1 MSNFANPAKSRL
13 WMDGDAF
20 RAPENTAIPTDI
32 FAATLVG
39 WDAFGGIKAGF
50 SVTET
55 QQVDKLT
62 IWNKKGTYRLKKGTS
77 EGSIKFRVVDESKA
91 TGLTRLR
98 GGSITASNG
107 GFEWVTGLE
116 EQLAMIVRVQDENE
130 WTAYYAKKSELNALP
145 PDALDDSDVA
155 GWDLEFVP
163 LIPDDGSD
171 ELRMWTKTNPLV

>member
-20 RAPENTAIPTDI
+20 RAPENTAIPADI
-32 FAATLVG
+32 FASSLSG

-50 SVTET
+50 NVTET

-77 EGSIKFRVVDESKA
+77 EGSIKFRVVDEGKA

-107 GFEWVTGLE
+107 V
-116 EQLAMIVRVQDENE
+116 
-130 WTAYYAKKSELNALP
+130 
-145 PDALDDSDVA
+145 
-155 GWDLEFVP
+155 
-163 LIPDDGSD
+163 
-171 ELRMWTKTNPLV
+171 LRQEG

>member
-20 RAPENTAIPTDI
+20 RAPENTAIPADI
-32 FAATLVG
+32 FATTLTG

-50 SVTET
+50 NVTVT
-55 QQVDKLT
+55 QQTDKLT

-91 TGLTRLR
+91 TGLTRIR
-98 GGSITASNG
+98 GGSISASNG
-107 GFEWVTGLE
+107 GYEWIVGDE
-116 EQLAMIVRVQDENE
+116 EQFATIVRVYDGTEM
-130 WTAYYAKKSELNALP
+130 TAYYAKKSELNTLP
-145 PDALDDSDVA
+145 EDALDDSDVA
-155 GWDLEFVP
+155 GWDLEMVP
-163 LIPDDGSD
+163 LIPDDGSA

>member
-20 RAPENTAIPTDI
+20 RAPENTAVPADI
-32 FAATLVG
+32 FATSLSG

-50 SVTET
+50 TVTET

-62 IWNKKGTYRLKKGTS
+62 IWNKKGTYRLKKGTV

-91 TGLTRLR
+91 TALTRLR
-98 GGSITASNG
+98 GGSVTSSNG
-107 GFEWVTGLE
+107 GYEWVIGDE
-116 EQLAMIVRVQDENE
+116 EQFAVIVRVVDGSEM
-130 WTAYYAKKSELNALP
+130 TAYYAKKSELNALP
-145 PDALDDSDVA
+145 EDALDDSDVA
-155 GWDLEFVP
+155 GWDLELIP

-171 ELRMWTKTNPLV
+171 ELRMWTKTNPVV